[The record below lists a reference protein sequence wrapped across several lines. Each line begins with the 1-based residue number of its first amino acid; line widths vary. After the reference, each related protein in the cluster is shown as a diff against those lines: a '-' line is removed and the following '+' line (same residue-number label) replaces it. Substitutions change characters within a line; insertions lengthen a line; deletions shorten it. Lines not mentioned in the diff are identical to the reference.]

1 MSLPLS
7 KYLTIKSVA
16 MAEIGYR
23 VNQRYWH
30 QGIATEIVRTLI
42 PYLFDYIGLS
52 RIQATVMPQNIFSAR
67 ALLKNG
73 FTKKASSARGPF
85 GAAKVS

>member
-1 MSLPLS
+1 
-7 KYLTIKSVA
+7 

-42 PYLFDYIGLS
+42 PYLFDYIGLN

-73 FTKKASSARGPF
+73 FTKEGLIRQGTFWSGQGVLDVELYSLLAS
-85 GAAKVS
+85 KH